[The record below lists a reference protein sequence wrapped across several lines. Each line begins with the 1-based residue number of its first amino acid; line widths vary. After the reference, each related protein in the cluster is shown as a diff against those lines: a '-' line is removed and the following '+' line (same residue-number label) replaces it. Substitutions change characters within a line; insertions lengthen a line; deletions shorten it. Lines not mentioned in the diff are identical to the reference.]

1 MTTNADCEVL
11 AFIRVASRLRIK
23 NTQQLLKEDV
33 PPAFAYVLANEL
45 RTNRQIA
52 SRCGVYLNRLC
63 QQPYLTHNNAQK
75 NRLDVTLPKPTVRT
89 AAELL
94 IVSAT
99 AEVIGITRRLTAGNG
114 CSERVMMFSEKVVES
129 ENDFIERLRSFL

>member
-11 AFIRVASRLRIK
+11 AFIRFASRVRIK
-23 NTQQLLKEDV
+23 NTAQLLKEDV

-52 SRCGVYLNRLC
+52 RRCAVYLNRFC
-63 QQPYLTHNNAQK
+63 QQPYLSHNNAQK
-75 NRLDVTLPKPTVRT
+75 SRLDVAMSKINMRT

-99 AEVIGITRRLTAGNG
+99 AEVIGITRRLTAGKG
-114 CSERVMMFSEKVVES
+114 CSERVMIFCEKVVES